1 MHASFSTCL
10 VSEHDIAMKVLVSGD
25 WCEGVRALLVDKDRQ
40 PKWCH
45 NAVDD
50 VGDAWVLSLL
60 KPSEY
65 VGQHPVKQVMRK
77 MGLLEFVEENL

>member
-1 MHASFSTCL
+1 
-10 VSEHDIAMKVLVSGD
+10 
-25 WCEGVRALLVDKDRQ
+25 KDRQ